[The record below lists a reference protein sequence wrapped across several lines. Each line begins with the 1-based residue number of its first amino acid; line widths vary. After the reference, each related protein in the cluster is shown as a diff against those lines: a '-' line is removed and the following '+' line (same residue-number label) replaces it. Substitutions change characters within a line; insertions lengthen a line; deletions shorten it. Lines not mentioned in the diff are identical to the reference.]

1 MAPAVAAAAIM
12 AASNIG
18 MGLFNSAQE
27 SSRRE
32 DARNYLTGQKGST
45 DSDYADLI
53 QQINNYYG
61 NRGSLGTSDDV
72 SKYKA
77 LISGFNP
84 EDYTYTP
91 EKTFDQTYTKTKEDF
106 INPYYDQ
113 IIQDTAN
120 KIQHTAA
127 GAGIGRNPGTL
138 TNIARAVAEKD
149 NELYKEANEL
159 YNTDRDFAYKTYSDY
174 IQNMQDNLNRKLQA
188 TQTQMT
194 AQGNLA
200 QDYYN
205 AMDSRQSDLL
215 KAQQDRINANTSYAT
230 AMAGLY

>member
-18 MGLFNSAQE
+18 MGLFNSSQE
-27 SSRRE
+27 ASRRGE
-32 DARNYLTGQKGST
+32 ARNYLTGQKGST
-45 DSDYADLI
+45 DSAYANLI
-53 QQINNYYG
+53 QQISDYYDQ
-61 NRGSLGTSDDV
+61 RGSLGTEQDAKD
-72 SKYKA
+72 YKS

-138 TNIARAVAEKD
+138 TNIAKAVAEKN

>member
-1 MAPAVAAAAIM
+1 MAPAIAAAAIM
-12 AASNIG
+12 AAANIG
-18 MGLFNSAQE
+18 TNLFNSASE

-45 DSDYADLI
+45 DAAYAGLI
-53 QQINNYYG
+53 QQIDDYYK
-61 NRGSLGTSDDV
+61 NRGSLGTADDV
-72 SKYKA
+72 AKYKSI
-77 LISGFNP
+77 ISGFNP

-91 EKTFDQTYTKTKEDF
+91 EKSFDQTYTKSRE
-106 INPYYDQ
+106 
-113 IIQDTAN
+113 DTAN

-127 GAGIGRNPGTL
+127 GAGVGRNPGTL
-138 TNIARAVAEKD
+138 VNIAKAVAEKD

-200 QDYYN
+200 QDYYG
-205 AMDSRQSDLL
+205 AMDSRQADLL
-215 KAQQDRINANTSYAT
+215 KAQQDKINASTSYAT

>member
-1 MAPAVAAAAIM
+1 MDRSALPTTWRSTRLSFPASIREI
-12 AASNIG
+12 SPIIRK
-18 MGLFNSAQE
+18 
-27 SSRRE
+27 SR
-32 DARNYLTGQKGST
+32 ST
-45 DSDYADLI
+45 
-53 QQINNYYG
+53 
-61 NRGSLGTSDDV
+61 
-72 SKYKA
+72 
-77 LISGFNP
+77 
-84 EDYTYTP
+84 
-91 EKTFDQTYTKTKEDF
+91 
-106 INPYYDQ
+106 PYYDQ

-138 TNIARAVAEKD
+138 VNIAKAVAEKD

-174 IQNMQDNLNRKLQA
+174 IQNMQDNLSRKLQA

-205 AMDSRQSDLL
+205 TLDSRQSDLL
-215 KAQQDRINANTSYAT
+215 KARQDQINAGISYAT
-230 AMAGLY
+230 AMQGLY

>member
-1 MAPAVAAAAIM
+1 M

-32 DARNYLTGQKGST
+32 EARNYLKGQQGIT
-45 DSDYADLI
+45 DSKYASLI
-53 QQINNYYG
+53 QDIEKYYKD
-61 NRGSLGTSDDV
+61 RGSLGTSDDV
-72 SKYKA
+72 TKYKE

-91 EKTFDQTYTKTKEDF
+91 EKSFDQTYTKTKEDF

-120 KIQHTAA
+120 QIQHTAA
-127 GAGIGRNPGTL
+127 GAGVGRNPGTL
-138 TNIARAVAEKD
+138 VNIAKAVAEKD

-174 IQNMQDNLNRKLQA
+174 IQNMQDNLNRKLLA
-188 TQTQMT
+188 TQTKLT
-194 AQGNLA
+194 TQGDLA
-200 QDYYN
+200 KDYYSV
-205 AMDSRQSDLL
+205 MDAHQSDVL
-215 KAQQDRINANTSYAT
+215 KAEQDRINAQTAYAT
-230 AMAGLY
+230 AASGLY

>member
-1 MAPAVAAAAIM
+1 M

>member
-1 MAPAVAAAAIM
+1 MAPAIAAAAIM
-12 AASNIG
+12 AAANIG
-18 MGLFNSAQE
+18 TNLFNSASE

-45 DSDYADLI
+45 DAAYAGLI
-53 QQINNYYG
+53 QQIDDYYK
-61 NRGSLGTSDDV
+61 NRGSLGTADDV
-72 SKYKA
+72 AKYKSI
-77 LISGFNP
+77 ISGFNP

-91 EKTFDQTYTKTKEDF
+91 EKSFDQTYTKSREDF
-106 INPYYDQ
+106 LNPYYDQ

-127 GAGIGRNPGTL
+127 GAGVGRNPGTL
-138 TNIARAVAEKD
+138 VNIAKAVAEKD

-200 QDYYN
+200 QDYYG
-205 AMDSRQSDLL
+205 AMDSRQADLL
-215 KAQQDRINANTSYAT
+215 KAQQDKINASTSYAT

>member
-1 MAPAVAAAAIM
+1 MAAA
-12 AASNIG
+12 NIG
-18 MGLFNSAQE
+18 MNMFNSASE

-32 DARNYLTGQKGST
+32 EARNYLTGQKGST
-45 DSDYADLI
+45 DTAYERLIGQITDYYD
-53 QQINNYYG
+53 NK
-61 NRGSLGTSDDV
+61 RGSLGTSDDV
-72 SKYKA
+72 AKYKA
-77 LISGFNP
+77 IISGFNP

-91 EKTFDQTYTKTKEDF
+91 EKSFDQSYTKSREDF
-106 INPYYDQ
+106 LNPYYDQ

-127 GAGIGRNPGTL
+127 GAGVGRNPGTL
-138 TNIARAVAEKD
+138 VNIAKAVAEKD

-200 QDYYN
+200 QDYYS
-205 AMDSRQSDLL
+205 AMDSRQSDIL
-215 KAQQDRINANTSYAT
+215 KARQDQINANTSYST